1 MKLVTFVAAALAVA
15 STSALAEG
23 EAVSLNGFSLGGEVA
38 SEYKVDAEQFTV
50 VLTPEATYTMG
61 DTAFTASTDLSV
73 WDSVAEDNFT
83 LMNSLDEGSYPALK
97 LEVTHQLQGN
107 MELSVGTAWD
117 FNDEA
122 REELTVGAT
131 FKF

>member
-1 MKLVTFVAAALAVA
+1 MKLATFVAAAIAVA
-15 STSALAEG
+15 STSALAE
-23 EAVSLNGFSLGGEVA
+23 NGLSFGGEVA
-38 SEYKVDAEQFTV
+38 SQYKVDAEQFTV

-83 LMNSLDEGSYPALK
+83 LMNSLDDGSYPALK

>member
-1 MKLVTFVAAALAVA
+1 MKLATFVAAAIAVA
-15 STSALAEG
+15 STPVLAE
-23 EAVSLNGFSLGGEVA
+23 NGLSFGGEVV
-38 SEYKVDAEQFTV
+38 SQYKVDAEQFTV

-73 WDSVAEDNFT
+73 WDSVAADNFT
-83 LMNSLDEGSYPALK
+83 LMNSLDDGSYPALE
-97 LEVTHQLQGN
+97 LEVTRQLQGN
-107 MELSVGTAWD
+107 MELSLGTTWD
-117 FNDEA
+117 FNDQA

>member
-1 MKLVTFVAAALAVA
+1 MKLATFVAAAIAVA
-15 STSALAEG
+15 STPVLAE
-23 EAVSLNGFSLGGEVA
+23 NGLSFGGEVA
-38 SEYKVDAEQFTV
+38 SQYKVDAEQFTV

-61 DTAFTASTDLSV
+61 ETAFTASTDLSV
-73 WDSVAEDNFT
+73 WDSVADDNFT
-83 LMNSLDEGSYPALK
+83 LMNSLDEGSYPALT

-107 MELSVGTAWD
+107 MELSLETAWD
-117 FNDEA
+117 FNDKA

>member
-1 MKLVTFVAAALAVA
+1 MKLATFVAAALAVA
-15 STSALAEG
+15 STSALAE
-23 EAVSLNGFSLGGEVA
+23 EAVSNNGFSLGGEVA

-61 DTAFTASTDLSV
+61 DTALIASTDLSV
-73 WDSVAEDNFT
+73 WDSVADDNFT
-83 LMNSLDEGSYPALK
+83 LMNSLDEGSYPKLG

-107 MELSVGTAWD
+107 MELSLGTTWD
-117 FNDEA
+117 FNEEA
-122 REELTVGAT
+122 REEITVGAT

>member
-1 MKLVTFVAAALAVA
+1 MKLATFVAAALAVA

-23 EAVSLNGFSLGGEVA
+23 EALSLNGFSLGGEVA

-50 VLTPEATYTMG
+50 VLTPEAKYTLG

-83 LMNSLDEGSYPALK
+83 LMNALDDGSYPALEPCK
-97 LEVTHQLQGN
+97 IAILLALKCNTKKTDWSHFLH
-107 MELSVGTAWD
+107 
-117 FNDEA
+117 
-122 REELTVGAT
+122 TV
-131 FKF
+131 